1 MQMWSRYAVDGVTEY
16 MDEAYERK
24 LDLEQRLRQL
34 FHRASFREVEFSAL
48 AYYDA
53 YQSPGNF
60 APQEHLIK
68 TQDENGRLL
77 VLRYDGTVPAARL
90 ATTQLKDDIR
100 PLKLSY
106 IGRMYRMGETG
117 GGRMKEFTQA
127 GLERMGPA
135 SVLADAEMIALAIS
149 SMRAVGFESIMVNI
163 GHVHLLRTVLAADG
177 CEDSVID
184 TVIQF
189 LDERNEVAIRTY
201 LDQANLPNKSRVI
214 TELLLTSNASW
225 SSLERIRELSYD
237 ASTLSILDEL
247 TELASLLEAWGLLTY
262 CRLDLKQQAGMK
274 YYSGLIFK
282 AYSYGSPFPLL
293 SGGRYDEVLEAFG
306 KTEAAI
312 GFSLG
317 VDLCLQALERQERLT
332 DSPSLFASTSILLV
346 PHALNCHAWP
356 LAERIRAS
364 GERLDIW
371 TAPTVTGKTEDE
383 CKLAMRRAIEA
394 IKLKRQPQRIYLLR
408 SEDEL
413 EEV

>member
-1 MQMWSRYAVDGVTEY
+1 
-16 MDEAYERK
+16 
-24 LDLEQRLRQL
+24 
-34 FHRASFREVEFSAL
+34 
-48 AYYDA
+48 
-53 YQSPGNF
+53 
-60 APQEHLIK
+60 
-68 TQDENGRLL
+68 
-77 VLRYDGTVPAARL
+77 
-90 ATTQLKDDIR
+90 
-100 PLKLSY
+100 
-106 IGRMYRMGETG
+106 MGETG

-149 SMRAVGFESIMVNI
+149 SMRAVGFEAIMVNI

-189 LDERNEVAIRTY
+189 LDERNEVAIRAY

-317 VDLCLQALERQERLT
+317 VDLCLQALERQERLA

-346 PHALNCHAWP
+346 PHALNSHAWP